1 MVHTGVDGSISSPET
16 LPLGTLAE
24 KNGKMWEFLFG
35 NVMFL
40 REKKLWFILHFR
52 TLETFIVG
60 GSPMLKTVK
69 NGSGIRVDPP
79 PCFFKIP
86 TFSRFF
92 FGNVPYSHVLKLNK
106 D

>member
-1 MVHTGVDGSISSPET
+1 MYDMV
-16 LPLGTLAE
+16 GTPGGC
-24 KNGKMWEFLFG
+24 KIKFPFG

-79 PCFFKIP
+79 LFFSSKFP
-86 TFSRFF
+86 HFPVVFF
-92 FGNVPYSHVLKLNK
+92 ANVPNSNIFMHIL
-106 D
+106 